1 MVMTQQPNVYELLG
15 RKEVE
20 LAQKHAALDTAFQL
34 IRQLKEG
41 KVSLDDIELESGGA
55 MNVSV
60 PVAAP
65 GSVGTDNGA
74 KPQEAKVR
82 KSA

>member
-1 MVMTQQPNVYELLG
+1 MTQQPNVYELLG

-41 KVSLDDIELESGGA
+41 KVSLDDIELTPEGLRAG
-55 MNVSV
+55 M

-65 GSVGTDNGA
+65 EPVEPDNGA
-74 KPQEAKVR
+74 KPRKEKAQ